1 MRKDCEFSRV
11 SRGLCRVLLEQ
22 VAEQECRERG
32 SQWER
37 QPHGKSPAMAKLC
50 TSEQLRPRLGCAGG
64 TRGEMCVWDWLGMH
78 NQKCWG
84 GVLKKVQ
91 LHPEHKI
98 KHAVEN
104 FRLPRRLLLCTK
116 EGKKVFH
123 LLCFLL

>member
-22 VAEQECRERG
+22 VAEQQCRERG
-32 SQWER
+32 SQRER

-50 TSEQLRPRLGCAGG
+50 TSEQVRPWLGCAGG
-64 TRGEMCVWDWLGMH
+64 TRGEMCAWGLLGMH